1 MEEKNQKTAHK
12 KEAREEETGGEE
24 KKYEKD
30 RRIYILI
37 YISIKSNCISKR

>member
-30 RRIYILI
+30 RRIYMI